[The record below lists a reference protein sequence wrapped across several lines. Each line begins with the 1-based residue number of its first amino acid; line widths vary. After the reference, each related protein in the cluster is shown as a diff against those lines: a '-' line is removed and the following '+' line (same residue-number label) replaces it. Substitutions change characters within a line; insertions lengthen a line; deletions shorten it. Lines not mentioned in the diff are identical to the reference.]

1 MENIFESTSLYFG
14 TESTTGGESFSKTYP
29 NRRNITVEF
38 YHNGTPVKVSGLQSD
53 EEVAELLKTVNVGQW
68 EITC

>member
-1 MENIFESTSLYFG
+1 MDNNLYYG
-14 TESTTGGESFSKTYP
+14 TESTTAGESFSKTYP

-53 EEVAELLKTVNVGQW
+53 EEVAELLKTVNAGQW

>member
-1 MENIFESTSLYFG
+1 MDNDLYYGIPTNWASG
-14 TESTTGGESFSKTYP
+14 TGESFSKTYP

-38 YHNGTPVKVSGLQSD
+38 YHNGTPEKVSGLQSD
-53 EEVAELLKTVNVGQW
+53 EEVAELLKTVNAGQW